1 MVQDSFVGAA
11 DIHAVAPAYGFEA
24 FENLD
29 VLGGIAGI
37 LLLSSVLEEICHGAI
52 IEGARWQASAC
63 SGSNRL
69 LLQYLVFRRG
79 NSMEGASEQPRG
91 ELVLRTVAMPA
102 DTRSEE
108 HTSELQSLMR
118 IPYAGF

>member
-69 LLQYLVFRRG
+69 LLQYLVIRRG
-79 NSMEGASEQPRG
+79 NSMEGAYDQPRG
-91 ELVLRTVAMPA
+91 ELVLRPVALPP
-102 DTRSEE
+102 DTQHYGEAFAASVK
-108 HTSELQSLMR
+108 
-118 IPYAGF
+118 P